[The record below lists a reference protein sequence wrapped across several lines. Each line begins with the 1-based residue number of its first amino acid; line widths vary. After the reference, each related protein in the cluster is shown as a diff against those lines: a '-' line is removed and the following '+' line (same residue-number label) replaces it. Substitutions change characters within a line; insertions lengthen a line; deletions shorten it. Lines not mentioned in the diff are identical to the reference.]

1 MDEWKK
7 EEKDYSGHTAPYL
20 VMYASK
26 SPGEERIN
34 ASPARTNLQLPVL
47 GNHIF
52 SRTAKTS
59 DATMTVS

>member
-7 EEKDYSGHTAPYL
+7 EEREYSGYTAPYL

-26 SPGEERIN
+26 SPDKCVT
-34 ASPARTNLQLPVL
+34 RTDELAAPPVL